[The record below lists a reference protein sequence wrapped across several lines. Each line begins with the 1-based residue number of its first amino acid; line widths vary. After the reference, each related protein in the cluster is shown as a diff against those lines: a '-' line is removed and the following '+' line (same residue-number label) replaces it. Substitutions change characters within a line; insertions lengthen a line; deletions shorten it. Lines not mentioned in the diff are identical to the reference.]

1 MFQSIY
7 HIDKFFKYGT
17 FDLQKLKFVGDN
29 EETLFETQT
38 KFDLANVNIDYQIEK
53 QKFSLDS
60 VQDLKDKGY
69 SGDIDF
75 GFMYRGSFENFIT
88 GIQIKSDEVKLS
100 GFPVKNVD
108 IDLQANEKTL
118 NIGQFYLEYEEN
130 PLLVNGYVQFAPVK
144 YNVSMLAKDFNLN
157 FLGVNKDVEQASGIA
172 NIDAIFSNESTTGHI
187 LLDNFNYK
195 TKDHQTLVDSINA
208 NIDLRNNKLVVNR
221 LDGGYNGGTFKV
233 SGDLDVPKIPA
244 DFMKTKRLE
253 LGKFEL
259 NAALDKVGLHYGKGI
274 DFALTGNLIFTENR
288 LFGDLVVS
296 DAEVREIPNFNSK
309 SETENLSEE
318 AKAKKAQDKTVVEGI
333 VEALENNA
341 DIIITGRCADP
352 ALFLAP
358 LIYEF
363 NWNKDDADL
372 IAKGIMIGHLLECGA
387 QVSGGYYS
395 VPTKDDVKD
404 LWNVGFPIAEVSE
417 KQHDKIEGRHYLVL
431 LIVIACFVLLVYGSQ
446 NWKWKLQ
453 ENAAMFLWM
462 GVLSGFA
469 YGFGPSKIAEEFTKG
484 AKKLVYGALMIGMA
498 NGISLILAD
507 GKILDT
513 TVQYLGGLL
522 VVLPSHAQAAGMFLM
537 QLLINGLITSGSGQA
552 AATMPIM
559 LPVADIIG
567 MTKQT
572 AVLAF
577 NFGDGLSNYI
587 LPTSSALMGFIAMV
601 GISYSNWMKFMWRL
615 FLIWTVV
622 GAVLV
627 IVANSI
633 NYGPF

>member
-1 MFQSIY
+1 MKKKFIFPNTYVIIILMMIVAVLLTWVIPSGEFERVKDEVSKQSIIIPGTFKYIENNPISFLQIPVYIMKGLAKASDIVFLVIIVGGAFNIIIETGMFQSFAGRLTKVFSNKEVLIIPAFSTIFALACTTMGVNTFLGFAPIAVIIARSIGY
-7 HIDKFFKYGT
+7 DAIVGVSMVALGGAIGFSTGT
-17 FDLQKLKFVGDN
+17 FNPF
-29 EETLFETQT
+29 T
-38 KFDLANVNIDYQIEK
+38 
-53 QKFSLDS
+53 
-60 VQDLKDKGY
+60 
-69 SGDIDF
+69 
-75 GFMYRGSFENFIT
+75 T
-88 GIQIKSDEVKLS
+88 GVAQS
-100 GFPVKNVD
+100 
-108 IDLQANEKTL
+108 
-118 NIGQFYLEYEEN
+118 
-130 PLLVNGYVQFAPVK
+130 
-144 YNVSMLAKDFNLN
+144 
-157 FLGVNKDVEQASGIA
+157 IA
-172 NIDAIFSNESTTGHI
+172 GLPIFSGVGYRFI
-187 LLDNFNYK
+187 C
-195 TKDHQTLVDSINA
+195 
-208 NIDLRNNKLVVNR
+208 LVV
-221 LDGGYNGGTFKV
+221 F
-233 SGDLDVPKIPA
+233 
-244 DFMKTKRLE
+244 
-253 LGKFEL
+253 
-259 NAALDKVGLHYGKGI
+259 
-274 DFALTGNLIFTENR
+274 LIVTN
-288 LFGDLVVS
+288 
-296 DAEVREIPNFNSK
+296 IYIIWY
-309 SETENLSEE
+309 
-318 AKAKKAQDKTVVEGI
+318 AKKVKANPEASVVYEM
-333 VEALENNA
+333 EQEN
-341 DIIITGRCADP
+341 
-352 ALFLAP
+352 
-358 LIYEF
+358 
-363 NWNKDDADL
+363 K
-372 IAKGIMIGHLLECGA
+372 K
-387 QVSGGYYS
+387 V
-395 VPTKDDVKD
+395 
-404 LWNVGFPIAEVSE
+404 EVSE

-469 YGFGPSKIAEEFTKG
+469 YGFGPSRIAEEFTKG

>member
-1 MFQSIY
+1 MKKKFVFPNTYVIIILMMIVAVLLTWIIPSGEFERVKDEVSKQSIIIPGTFKYIENNPISFLQIPVYIMKGLAKASDIVFLVIIVGGAFNIIIETGMFQSFAGRLTKVFSNKEVLIIPAFSTIFALACTTMGVNTFIGFAPIAVIIARSIGY
-7 HIDKFFKYGT
+7 DAIVGVSMVALGGAIGFSTGT
-17 FDLQKLKFVGDN
+17 FNPF
-29 EETLFETQT
+29 T
-38 KFDLANVNIDYQIEK
+38 
-53 QKFSLDS
+53 
-60 VQDLKDKGY
+60 
-69 SGDIDF
+69 
-75 GFMYRGSFENFIT
+75 T
-88 GIQIKSDEVKLS
+88 GVAQSIAGLPI
-100 GFPVKNVD
+100 F
-108 IDLQANEKTL
+108 
-118 NIGQFYLEYEEN
+118 
-130 PLLVNGYVQFAPVK
+130 
-144 YNVSMLAKDFNLN
+144 
-157 FLGVNKDVEQASGIA
+157 SGIGYRFICLVA
-172 NIDAIFSNESTTGHI
+172 FLIVTNIYII
-187 LLDNFNYK
+187 WY
-195 TKDHQTLVDSINA
+195 
-208 NIDLRNNKLVVNR
+208 
-221 LDGGYNGGTFKV
+221 
-233 SGDLDVPKIPA
+233 
-244 DFMKTKRLE
+244 
-253 LGKFEL
+253 
-259 NAALDKVGLHYGKGI
+259 
-274 DFALTGNLIFTENR
+274 
-288 LFGDLVVS
+288 
-296 DAEVREIPNFNSK
+296 
-309 SETENLSEE
+309 
-318 AKAKKAQDKTVVEGI
+318 AKKVKANPEASVVYEM
-333 VEALENNA
+333 EQEN
-341 DIIITGRCADP
+341 
-352 ALFLAP
+352 
-358 LIYEF
+358 
-363 NWNKDDADL
+363 K
-372 IAKGIMIGHLLECGA
+372 K
-387 QVSGGYYS
+387 V
-395 VPTKDDVKD
+395 
-404 LWNVGFPIAEVSE
+404 EVSE

-601 GISYSNWMKFMWRL
+601 GISYSNWMKFMWKL

>member
-1 MFQSIY
+1 MKGLSKASDIVFLVIIVGGAFNIIIETGMFQSFAGRLTKVFSNKEVLIIPAFSTIFALACTTMGVNTFIGFAPIAVIIARSIGY
-7 HIDKFFKYGT
+7 DAIVGVSMVALGGAIGFSTGT
-17 FDLQKLKFVGDN
+17 FNPF
-29 EETLFETQT
+29 T
-38 KFDLANVNIDYQIEK
+38 
-53 QKFSLDS
+53 
-60 VQDLKDKGY
+60 
-69 SGDIDF
+69 
-75 GFMYRGSFENFIT
+75 T
-88 GIQIKSDEVKLS
+88 GVAQS
-100 GFPVKNVD
+100 
-108 IDLQANEKTL
+108 
-118 NIGQFYLEYEEN
+118 
-130 PLLVNGYVQFAPVK
+130 
-144 YNVSMLAKDFNLN
+144 
-157 FLGVNKDVEQASGIA
+157 IA
-172 NIDAIFSNESTTGHI
+172 GLPIFSGVGYRFI
-187 LLDNFNYK
+187 C
-195 TKDHQTLVDSINA
+195 
-208 NIDLRNNKLVVNR
+208 LVV
-221 LDGGYNGGTFKV
+221 F
-233 SGDLDVPKIPA
+233 
-244 DFMKTKRLE
+244 
-253 LGKFEL
+253 
-259 NAALDKVGLHYGKGI
+259 
-274 DFALTGNLIFTENR
+274 LIVTN
-288 LFGDLVVS
+288 
-296 DAEVREIPNFNSK
+296 IYIIWY
-309 SETENLSEE
+309 
-318 AKAKKAQDKTVVEGI
+318 AKKVKANPEASVVYEM
-333 VEALENNA
+333 EQEN
-341 DIIITGRCADP
+341 
-352 ALFLAP
+352 
-358 LIYEF
+358 
-363 NWNKDDADL
+363 K
-372 IAKGIMIGHLLECGA
+372 K
-387 QVSGGYYS
+387 V
-395 VPTKDDVKD
+395 
-404 LWNVGFPIAEVSE
+404 EVSE

-469 YGFGPSKIAEEFTKG
+469 YGFGPSRIAEEFTKG

>member
-1 MFQSIY
+1 MKKKFVFPNTYVIIILMMIVAVLLTWIIPSGEFERVKDEVSKQSIIIPGTFKYIENNPISFLQIPVYIMKGLAKASDIVFLVIIVGGAFNIIIETGMFQSFAGRLTKVFSNKEVLIIPAFSTIFALACTTMGVNTFIGFAPIAVIIARSIGY
-7 HIDKFFKYGT
+7 DAIVGVSMVALGGAIGFSTGT
-17 FDLQKLKFVGDN
+17 FNPF
-29 EETLFETQT
+29 T
-38 KFDLANVNIDYQIEK
+38 
-53 QKFSLDS
+53 
-60 VQDLKDKGY
+60 
-69 SGDIDF
+69 
-75 GFMYRGSFENFIT
+75 T
-88 GIQIKSDEVKLS
+88 GVAQS
-100 GFPVKNVD
+100 
-108 IDLQANEKTL
+108 
-118 NIGQFYLEYEEN
+118 
-130 PLLVNGYVQFAPVK
+130 
-144 YNVSMLAKDFNLN
+144 
-157 FLGVNKDVEQASGIA
+157 IA
-172 NIDAIFSNESTTGHI
+172 GLPIFSGVGYRFI
-187 LLDNFNYK
+187 C
-195 TKDHQTLVDSINA
+195 LVAFLIVT
-208 NIDLRNNKLVVNR
+208 NI
-221 LDGGYNGGTFKV
+221 Y
-233 SGDLDVPKIPA
+233 IIW
-244 DFMKTKRLE
+244 
-253 LGKFEL
+253 
-259 NAALDKVGLHYGKGI
+259 Y
-274 DFALTGNLIFTENR
+274 
-288 LFGDLVVS
+288 
-296 DAEVREIPNFNSK
+296 
-309 SETENLSEE
+309 
-318 AKAKKAQDKTVVEGI
+318 AKKVKANPEASVVYEM
-333 VEALENNA
+333 EQEN
-341 DIIITGRCADP
+341 
-352 ALFLAP
+352 
-358 LIYEF
+358 
-363 NWNKDDADL
+363 K
-372 IAKGIMIGHLLECGA
+372 K
-387 QVSGGYYS
+387 V
-395 VPTKDDVKD
+395 
-404 LWNVGFPIAEVSE
+404 EVSE

-601 GISYSNWMKFMWRL
+601 GSSYSNWMKFMWRL

>member
-1 MFQSIY
+1 MKKKFVFPNTYVIIILMMIVAVLLTWIIPSGEFERVKDEVSKQSIIIPGTFKYIENNPISFLQIPVYIMKGLAKASDIVFLVIIVGGAFNIIIETGMFQSFAGRLTKVFSNKEVLIIPAFSTIFALACTTMGVNTFIGFAPIAVIIARSIGY
-7 HIDKFFKYGT
+7 DAIVGVSMVALGGAIGFSTGT
-17 FDLQKLKFVGDN
+17 FNPF
-29 EETLFETQT
+29 T
-38 KFDLANVNIDYQIEK
+38 
-53 QKFSLDS
+53 
-60 VQDLKDKGY
+60 
-69 SGDIDF
+69 
-75 GFMYRGSFENFIT
+75 T
-88 GIQIKSDEVKLS
+88 GVAQS
-100 GFPVKNVD
+100 
-108 IDLQANEKTL
+108 
-118 NIGQFYLEYEEN
+118 
-130 PLLVNGYVQFAPVK
+130 
-144 YNVSMLAKDFNLN
+144 
-157 FLGVNKDVEQASGIA
+157 IA
-172 NIDAIFSNESTTGHI
+172 GLPIFSGVGYRFI
-187 LLDNFNYK
+187 C
-195 TKDHQTLVDSINA
+195 LVAFLIVT
-208 NIDLRNNKLVVNR
+208 NI
-221 LDGGYNGGTFKV
+221 Y
-233 SGDLDVPKIPA
+233 IIW
-244 DFMKTKRLE
+244 
-253 LGKFEL
+253 
-259 NAALDKVGLHYGKGI
+259 Y
-274 DFALTGNLIFTENR
+274 
-288 LFGDLVVS
+288 
-296 DAEVREIPNFNSK
+296 
-309 SETENLSEE
+309 
-318 AKAKKAQDKTVVEGI
+318 AKKVKANPEASVVYEM
-333 VEALENNA
+333 EQEN
-341 DIIITGRCADP
+341 
-352 ALFLAP
+352 
-358 LIYEF
+358 
-363 NWNKDDADL
+363 K
-372 IAKGIMIGHLLECGA
+372 K
-387 QVSGGYYS
+387 V
-395 VPTKDDVKD
+395 
-404 LWNVGFPIAEVSE
+404 EVSE

-522 VVLPSHAQAAGMFLM
+522 VVLPSHAQVAGMFLM

>member
-1 MFQSIY
+1 MKKKFVFPNTYVIIILMMIVAVLLTWIIPSGEFERVKDEVSKQSIIIPGTFKYIENNPISFLQIPVYIMKGLAKASDIVFLVIIVGGAFNIIIETGMFQSFAGRLTKVFSNKEVLIIPAFSTIFALACTTMGVNTFIGFAPIAVIIARSIGY
-7 HIDKFFKYGT
+7 DAIVGVSMVALGGAIGFSTGT
-17 FDLQKLKFVGDN
+17 FNPF
-29 EETLFETQT
+29 T
-38 KFDLANVNIDYQIEK
+38 
-53 QKFSLDS
+53 
-60 VQDLKDKGY
+60 
-69 SGDIDF
+69 
-75 GFMYRGSFENFIT
+75 T
-88 GIQIKSDEVKLS
+88 GVAQS
-100 GFPVKNVD
+100 
-108 IDLQANEKTL
+108 
-118 NIGQFYLEYEEN
+118 
-130 PLLVNGYVQFAPVK
+130 
-144 YNVSMLAKDFNLN
+144 
-157 FLGVNKDVEQASGIA
+157 IA
-172 NIDAIFSNESTTGHI
+172 GLPIFSGVGYRFI
-187 LLDNFNYK
+187 C
-195 TKDHQTLVDSINA
+195 
-208 NIDLRNNKLVVNR
+208 LVV
-221 LDGGYNGGTFKV
+221 F
-233 SGDLDVPKIPA
+233 
-244 DFMKTKRLE
+244 
-253 LGKFEL
+253 
-259 NAALDKVGLHYGKGI
+259 
-274 DFALTGNLIFTENR
+274 LIVTN
-288 LFGDLVVS
+288 
-296 DAEVREIPNFNSK
+296 IYIIWY
-309 SETENLSEE
+309 
-318 AKAKKAQDKTVVEGI
+318 AKKVKANPEASVVYEM
-333 VEALENNA
+333 EQEN
-341 DIIITGRCADP
+341 
-352 ALFLAP
+352 
-358 LIYEF
+358 
-363 NWNKDDADL
+363 K
-372 IAKGIMIGHLLECGA
+372 K
-387 QVSGGYYS
+387 V
-395 VPTKDDVKD
+395 
-404 LWNVGFPIAEVSE
+404 EVSE

-462 GVLSGFA
+462 GVLSGLA

-615 FLIWTVV
+615 FLIWIVV

>member
-1 MFQSIY
+1 MKKKFVFPNTYVIIILMMIVAVLLTWIIPSGEFERVKDEVSKQSIIILGTFKYIENNPISFLQIPIYIMKGLAKASDIVFLVIIVGGAFNIIIETGMFQSFAGRLTKVFSNKEVLIIPAFSTIFALACTTMGVNTFIGFAPIAVIIARSIGY
-7 HIDKFFKYGT
+7 DAIVGVSMVALGGAIGFSTGT
-17 FDLQKLKFVGDN
+17 FNPF
-29 EETLFETQT
+29 T
-38 KFDLANVNIDYQIEK
+38 
-53 QKFSLDS
+53 
-60 VQDLKDKGY
+60 
-69 SGDIDF
+69 
-75 GFMYRGSFENFIT
+75 T
-88 GIQIKSDEVKLS
+88 GVAQS
-100 GFPVKNVD
+100 
-108 IDLQANEKTL
+108 
-118 NIGQFYLEYEEN
+118 
-130 PLLVNGYVQFAPVK
+130 
-144 YNVSMLAKDFNLN
+144 
-157 FLGVNKDVEQASGIA
+157 IA
-172 NIDAIFSNESTTGHI
+172 GLPIFSGVGYRFI
-187 LLDNFNYK
+187 C
-195 TKDHQTLVDSINA
+195 
-208 NIDLRNNKLVVNR
+208 LVV
-221 LDGGYNGGTFKV
+221 F
-233 SGDLDVPKIPA
+233 
-244 DFMKTKRLE
+244 
-253 LGKFEL
+253 
-259 NAALDKVGLHYGKGI
+259 
-274 DFALTGNLIFTENR
+274 LIVTN
-288 LFGDLVVS
+288 
-296 DAEVREIPNFNSK
+296 IYIIWY
-309 SETENLSEE
+309 
-318 AKAKKAQDKTVVEGI
+318 AKKVKANPEASVVYEM
-333 VEALENNA
+333 EQEN
-341 DIIITGRCADP
+341 
-352 ALFLAP
+352 
-358 LIYEF
+358 
-363 NWNKDDADL
+363 K
-372 IAKGIMIGHLLECGA
+372 K
-387 QVSGGYYS
+387 V
-395 VPTKDDVKD
+395 
-404 LWNVGFPIAEVSE
+404 EVSE

>member
-1 MFQSIY
+1 MKKKFVFPNTYVIIILMMIVAVLLTWIIPSGEFERVKDEVSKQSIIIPGTFKYIENNPISFLQIPVYIMKGLAKASDIVFLVIIVGGAFNIIIETGMFQSFAGRLTKVFSNKEVLIIPAFSTIFALACTTMGVNTFIGFAPIAVIIARSIGY
-7 HIDKFFKYGT
+7 DAIVGVSMVALGGAIGFSTGT
-17 FDLQKLKFVGDN
+17 FNPF
-29 EETLFETQT
+29 T
-38 KFDLANVNIDYQIEK
+38 
-53 QKFSLDS
+53 
-60 VQDLKDKGY
+60 
-69 SGDIDF
+69 
-75 GFMYRGSFENFIT
+75 T
-88 GIQIKSDEVKLS
+88 GVAQS
-100 GFPVKNVD
+100 
-108 IDLQANEKTL
+108 
-118 NIGQFYLEYEEN
+118 
-130 PLLVNGYVQFAPVK
+130 
-144 YNVSMLAKDFNLN
+144 
-157 FLGVNKDVEQASGIA
+157 IA
-172 NIDAIFSNESTTGHI
+172 GLPIFSGVGYR
-187 LLDNFNYK
+187 F
-195 TKDHQTLVDSINA
+195 VC
-208 NIDLRNNKLVVNR
+208 LVV
-221 LDGGYNGGTFKV
+221 F
-233 SGDLDVPKIPA
+233 
-244 DFMKTKRLE
+244 
-253 LGKFEL
+253 
-259 NAALDKVGLHYGKGI
+259 
-274 DFALTGNLIFTENR
+274 LIVTN
-288 LFGDLVVS
+288 
-296 DAEVREIPNFNSK
+296 IYIIWY
-309 SETENLSEE
+309 
-318 AKAKKAQDKTVVEGI
+318 AKKVKANPEASVVYEM
-333 VEALENNA
+333 EQENKK
-341 DIIITGRCADP
+341 
-352 ALFLAP
+352 L
-358 LIYEF
+358 
-363 NWNKDDADL
+363 
-372 IAKGIMIGHLLECGA
+372 
-387 QVSGGYYS
+387 
-395 VPTKDDVKD
+395 
-404 LWNVGFPIAEVSE
+404 EVSE

>member
-1 MFQSIY
+1 MKKKFIFPNTYVIIILMMIVAVLLTWVIPSGEFERVKDEVSKQSIIIPGTFKYIENNPISFLQIPVYIMKGLAKASDIVFLVIIVGGAFNIIIETGMFQSFAGRLTKVFSNKEVLIIPAFSTIFALACTTMGVNTFIGFAPIAVIIARSIGY
-7 HIDKFFKYGT
+7 DAIVGVSMVALGGAIGFSTGT
-17 FDLQKLKFVGDN
+17 FNPF
-29 EETLFETQT
+29 T
-38 KFDLANVNIDYQIEK
+38 
-53 QKFSLDS
+53 
-60 VQDLKDKGY
+60 
-69 SGDIDF
+69 
-75 GFMYRGSFENFIT
+75 T
-88 GIQIKSDEVKLS
+88 GVAQS
-100 GFPVKNVD
+100 
-108 IDLQANEKTL
+108 
-118 NIGQFYLEYEEN
+118 
-130 PLLVNGYVQFAPVK
+130 
-144 YNVSMLAKDFNLN
+144 
-157 FLGVNKDVEQASGIA
+157 IA
-172 NIDAIFSNESTTGHI
+172 GLPIFSGVGYRFI
-187 LLDNFNYK
+187 C
-195 TKDHQTLVDSINA
+195 
-208 NIDLRNNKLVVNR
+208 LVV
-221 LDGGYNGGTFKV
+221 F
-233 SGDLDVPKIPA
+233 
-244 DFMKTKRLE
+244 
-253 LGKFEL
+253 
-259 NAALDKVGLHYGKGI
+259 
-274 DFALTGNLIFTENR
+274 LIVTN
-288 LFGDLVVS
+288 
-296 DAEVREIPNFNSK
+296 IYIIWY
-309 SETENLSEE
+309 
-318 AKAKKAQDKTVVEGI
+318 AKKVKANPEASVVYEM
-333 VEALENNA
+333 EQEN
-341 DIIITGRCADP
+341 
-352 ALFLAP
+352 
-358 LIYEF
+358 
-363 NWNKDDADL
+363 K
-372 IAKGIMIGHLLECGA
+372 K
-387 QVSGGYYS
+387 V
-395 VPTKDDVKD
+395 
-404 LWNVGFPIAEVSE
+404 EVSE

-469 YGFGPSKIAEEFTKG
+469 YGFGPSRIAEEFTKG

>member
-1 MFQSIY
+1 MKKKFVFPNTYVIIIIMMIVAVLLTWIIPSGEFERVKDEVSKQSIIIPGTFKYIENNPISFLQIPVYIMKGLAKASDIVFLVIIVGGAFNIIIETGMFQSFAGRLTKVFSNKEVLIIPAFSTIFALACTTMGVNTFIGFAPIAVIIARSIGY
-7 HIDKFFKYGT
+7 DAIVGVSMVALGGAIGFSTGT
-17 FDLQKLKFVGDN
+17 FNPF
-29 EETLFETQT
+29 T
-38 KFDLANVNIDYQIEK
+38 
-53 QKFSLDS
+53 
-60 VQDLKDKGY
+60 
-69 SGDIDF
+69 
-75 GFMYRGSFENFIT
+75 T
-88 GIQIKSDEVKLS
+88 GVAQS
-100 GFPVKNVD
+100 
-108 IDLQANEKTL
+108 
-118 NIGQFYLEYEEN
+118 
-130 PLLVNGYVQFAPVK
+130 
-144 YNVSMLAKDFNLN
+144 
-157 FLGVNKDVEQASGIA
+157 IA
-172 NIDAIFSNESTTGHI
+172 GLPIFSGVGYRFI
-187 LLDNFNYK
+187 C
-195 TKDHQTLVDSINA
+195 LVAFLIVT
-208 NIDLRNNKLVVNR
+208 NI
-221 LDGGYNGGTFKV
+221 Y
-233 SGDLDVPKIPA
+233 IIW
-244 DFMKTKRLE
+244 
-253 LGKFEL
+253 
-259 NAALDKVGLHYGKGI
+259 Y
-274 DFALTGNLIFTENR
+274 
-288 LFGDLVVS
+288 
-296 DAEVREIPNFNSK
+296 
-309 SETENLSEE
+309 
-318 AKAKKAQDKTVVEGI
+318 AKKVKANPEASVVYEM
-333 VEALENNA
+333 EQEN
-341 DIIITGRCADP
+341 
-352 ALFLAP
+352 
-358 LIYEF
+358 
-363 NWNKDDADL
+363 K
-372 IAKGIMIGHLLECGA
+372 K
-387 QVSGGYYS
+387 V
-395 VPTKDDVKD
+395 
-404 LWNVGFPIAEVSE
+404 EVSE

-469 YGFGPSKIAEEFTKG
+469 YGFGPSRIAEEFTKG

-601 GISYSNWMKFMWRL
+601 GISYSNWMKFMWKL

>member
-1 MFQSIY
+1 MKKKFVFPNTYVIIILMMIVAVLLTWIIPSGEFERVKDEVSKQSIIIPGTFKYIENNPISLLKIPVYIMKGLAKASDIVFLVIIVGGAFNIIIETGMFQSFAGRLTKVFSNKEVLIIPAFSTIFALACTTMGVNTFIGFAPIAVIIARSIGY
-7 HIDKFFKYGT
+7 DAIVGVSMVALGGAIGFSTGT
-17 FDLQKLKFVGDN
+17 FNPF
-29 EETLFETQT
+29 T
-38 KFDLANVNIDYQIEK
+38 
-53 QKFSLDS
+53 
-60 VQDLKDKGY
+60 
-69 SGDIDF
+69 
-75 GFMYRGSFENFIT
+75 T
-88 GIQIKSDEVKLS
+88 GVAQS
-100 GFPVKNVD
+100 
-108 IDLQANEKTL
+108 
-118 NIGQFYLEYEEN
+118 
-130 PLLVNGYVQFAPVK
+130 
-144 YNVSMLAKDFNLN
+144 
-157 FLGVNKDVEQASGIA
+157 IA
-172 NIDAIFSNESTTGHI
+172 GLPIFSGVGYRFI
-187 LLDNFNYK
+187 C
-195 TKDHQTLVDSINA
+195 
-208 NIDLRNNKLVVNR
+208 LVV
-221 LDGGYNGGTFKV
+221 F
-233 SGDLDVPKIPA
+233 
-244 DFMKTKRLE
+244 
-253 LGKFEL
+253 
-259 NAALDKVGLHYGKGI
+259 
-274 DFALTGNLIFTENR
+274 LIVTN
-288 LFGDLVVS
+288 
-296 DAEVREIPNFNSK
+296 IYIIWY
-309 SETENLSEE
+309 
-318 AKAKKAQDKTVVEGI
+318 AKKVKANPEASVVYEM
-333 VEALENNA
+333 EQEN
-341 DIIITGRCADP
+341 
-352 ALFLAP
+352 
-358 LIYEF
+358 
-363 NWNKDDADL
+363 K
-372 IAKGIMIGHLLECGA
+372 K
-387 QVSGGYYS
+387 V
-395 VPTKDDVKD
+395 
-404 LWNVGFPIAEVSE
+404 EVSE

-601 GISYSNWMKFMWRL
+601 GISYSNWMKFMWKL

>member
-1 MFQSIY
+1 MKKKFVFPNTYVIIIMMMIVAVLLTWIIPSGEFERVKDEVSKQSVIIPGTFKYIENNPISFLQIPVYIMKGLAKAADIVFLVIIVGGAFNIIIETGMFQSFAGRLTKVFSNKEVLIIPAFSTIFALACTTMGVNTFIGFAPIAVIIARSIGY
-7 HIDKFFKYGT
+7 DAIVGVSMVALGGAIGFSTGT
-17 FDLQKLKFVGDN
+17 FNPF
-29 EETLFETQT
+29 T
-38 KFDLANVNIDYQIEK
+38 
-53 QKFSLDS
+53 
-60 VQDLKDKGY
+60 
-69 SGDIDF
+69 
-75 GFMYRGSFENFIT
+75 T
-88 GIQIKSDEVKLS
+88 GVAQS
-100 GFPVKNVD
+100 
-108 IDLQANEKTL
+108 
-118 NIGQFYLEYEEN
+118 
-130 PLLVNGYVQFAPVK
+130 
-144 YNVSMLAKDFNLN
+144 
-157 FLGVNKDVEQASGIA
+157 IA
-172 NIDAIFSNESTTGHI
+172 GLPIFSGLGYRFI
-187 LLDNFNYK
+187 C
-195 TKDHQTLVDSINA
+195 
-208 NIDLRNNKLVVNR
+208 LVV
-221 LDGGYNGGTFKV
+221 F
-233 SGDLDVPKIPA
+233 
-244 DFMKTKRLE
+244 
-253 LGKFEL
+253 
-259 NAALDKVGLHYGKGI
+259 
-274 DFALTGNLIFTENR
+274 LIVTN
-288 LFGDLVVS
+288 
-296 DAEVREIPNFNSK
+296 IYIIWY
-309 SETENLSEE
+309 
-318 AKAKKAQDKTVVEGI
+318 AKKVKANPEASVVYEM
-333 VEALENNA
+333 EQENKK
-341 DIIITGRCADP
+341 I
-352 ALFLAP
+352 
-358 LIYEF
+358 
-363 NWNKDDADL
+363 
-372 IAKGIMIGHLLECGA
+372 
-387 QVSGGYYS
+387 
-395 VPTKDDVKD
+395 
-404 LWNVGFPIAEVSE
+404 EVSE
-417 KQHDKIEGRHYLVL
+417 KQHDKIERRHYLVL

-453 ENAAMFLWM
+453 ENAAMFIWM

-522 VVLPSHAQAAGMFLM
+522 VALPSFLQAAGMFLM

-601 GISYSNWMKFMWRL
+601 GISYSNWMKFMWKL

>member
-1 MFQSIY
+1 MKKKFIFPNTYVIIILMMIVAVLLTWIIPSGEFERVKDEVSKQSIIIPGTFKYIENNPISFLQIPVYIMKGLAKASDIVFLVIIVGGAFNIIIETGMFQSFAGRLTKVFSNKEVLIIPAFSTIFALACTTMGVNTFIGFAPIAVIIARSIGY
-7 HIDKFFKYGT
+7 DAIVGVSMVALGGAIGFSTGT
-17 FDLQKLKFVGDN
+17 FNPF
-29 EETLFETQT
+29 T
-38 KFDLANVNIDYQIEK
+38 
-53 QKFSLDS
+53 
-60 VQDLKDKGY
+60 
-69 SGDIDF
+69 
-75 GFMYRGSFENFIT
+75 T
-88 GIQIKSDEVKLS
+88 GVAQS
-100 GFPVKNVD
+100 
-108 IDLQANEKTL
+108 
-118 NIGQFYLEYEEN
+118 
-130 PLLVNGYVQFAPVK
+130 
-144 YNVSMLAKDFNLN
+144 
-157 FLGVNKDVEQASGIA
+157 IA
-172 NIDAIFSNESTTGHI
+172 GLPIFSGVGYRFI
-187 LLDNFNYK
+187 C
-195 TKDHQTLVDSINA
+195 
-208 NIDLRNNKLVVNR
+208 LVV
-221 LDGGYNGGTFKV
+221 F
-233 SGDLDVPKIPA
+233 
-244 DFMKTKRLE
+244 
-253 LGKFEL
+253 
-259 NAALDKVGLHYGKGI
+259 
-274 DFALTGNLIFTENR
+274 LIVTN
-288 LFGDLVVS
+288 
-296 DAEVREIPNFNSK
+296 IYIIWY
-309 SETENLSEE
+309 
-318 AKAKKAQDKTVVEGI
+318 AKKVKANPEASVVYEM
-333 VEALENNA
+333 EQEN
-341 DIIITGRCADP
+341 
-352 ALFLAP
+352 
-358 LIYEF
+358 
-363 NWNKDDADL
+363 K
-372 IAKGIMIGHLLECGA
+372 K
-387 QVSGGYYS
+387 V
-395 VPTKDDVKD
+395 
-404 LWNVGFPIAEVSE
+404 EVSE

>member
-1 MFQSIY
+1 MKKKFVFPNTYVIIILMMIVAVLLTWIIPSGEFERVKDEVSKQSIIIPGTFKYIENNPISFLQIPVYIMKGLAKASDIVFLVIIVGGAFNIIIETGMFQSFAGRLTKVFSNKEVLI
-7 HIDKFFKYGT
+7 IPAFSTIFALACTTMGVNT
-17 FDLQKLKFVGDN
+17 F
-29 EETLFETQT
+29 
-38 KFDLANVNIDYQIEK
+38 
-53 QKFSLDS
+53 
-60 VQDLKDKGY
+60 
-69 SGDIDF
+69 
-75 GFMYRGSFENFIT
+75 
-88 GIQIKSDEVKLS
+88 
-100 GFPVKNVD
+100 
-108 IDLQANEKTL
+108 
-118 NIGQFYLEYEEN
+118 IG
-130 PLLVNGYVQFAPVK
+130 FAPIAVIIARSIG
-144 YNVSMLAKDFNLN
+144 YDAIVGVSMVALGGAIGFSTGAFNP
-157 FLGVNKDVEQASGIA
+157 FTTGVAQSIA
-172 NIDAIFSNESTTGHI
+172 GLPIFSGVGYR
-187 LLDNFNYK
+187 F
-195 TKDHQTLVDSINA
+195 VC
-208 NIDLRNNKLVVNR
+208 LVV
-221 LDGGYNGGTFKV
+221 F
-233 SGDLDVPKIPA
+233 
-244 DFMKTKRLE
+244 
-253 LGKFEL
+253 
-259 NAALDKVGLHYGKGI
+259 
-274 DFALTGNLIFTENR
+274 LIVTN
-288 LFGDLVVS
+288 
-296 DAEVREIPNFNSK
+296 IYIIWY
-309 SETENLSEE
+309 
-318 AKAKKAQDKTVVEGI
+318 AKKVKANPEASVVYEM
-333 VEALENNA
+333 EQEN
-341 DIIITGRCADP
+341 
-352 ALFLAP
+352 
-358 LIYEF
+358 
-363 NWNKDDADL
+363 K
-372 IAKGIMIGHLLECGA
+372 K
-387 QVSGGYYS
+387 V
-395 VPTKDDVKD
+395 
-404 LWNVGFPIAEVSE
+404 EVSE

-601 GISYSNWMKFMWRL
+601 GISYSNWMKFMWKL

>member
-1 MFQSIY
+1 MKKKFVFPNTYVIIILMMIVAVLLTWIIPSGEFERVKDEVSKQSIIIPGTFKYIENNPISFLQIPVYIMKGLAKASDIVFLVIIVGGAFNIIIETGMFQSFAGRLTKVFSNKEVLIIPAFSTIFALACTTMGVNTFIGFAPIAVIIARSIGY
-7 HIDKFFKYGT
+7 DAIVGVSMVALGGAIGFSTGT
-17 FDLQKLKFVGDN
+17 FNPF
-29 EETLFETQT
+29 T
-38 KFDLANVNIDYQIEK
+38 
-53 QKFSLDS
+53 
-60 VQDLKDKGY
+60 
-69 SGDIDF
+69 
-75 GFMYRGSFENFIT
+75 T
-88 GIQIKSDEVKLS
+88 GVAQS
-100 GFPVKNVD
+100 
-108 IDLQANEKTL
+108 
-118 NIGQFYLEYEEN
+118 
-130 PLLVNGYVQFAPVK
+130 
-144 YNVSMLAKDFNLN
+144 
-157 FLGVNKDVEQASGIA
+157 IA
-172 NIDAIFSNESTTGHI
+172 GLPIFSGVGYRFI
-187 LLDNFNYK
+187 C
-195 TKDHQTLVDSINA
+195 
-208 NIDLRNNKLVVNR
+208 LVV
-221 LDGGYNGGTFKV
+221 F
-233 SGDLDVPKIPA
+233 
-244 DFMKTKRLE
+244 
-253 LGKFEL
+253 
-259 NAALDKVGLHYGKGI
+259 
-274 DFALTGNLIFTENR
+274 LIVTN
-288 LFGDLVVS
+288 
-296 DAEVREIPNFNSK
+296 IYIIWY
-309 SETENLSEE
+309 
-318 AKAKKAQDKTVVEGI
+318 AKKVKANPEASVVYEM
-333 VEALENNA
+333 EQEN
-341 DIIITGRCADP
+341 
-352 ALFLAP
+352 
-358 LIYEF
+358 
-363 NWNKDDADL
+363 K
-372 IAKGIMIGHLLECGA
+372 K
-387 QVSGGYYS
+387 V
-395 VPTKDDVKD
+395 
-404 LWNVGFPIAEVSE
+404 EVSE

-469 YGFGPSKIAEEFTKG
+469 YGFGPSRIAEEFTKG

-522 VVLPSHAQAAGMFLM
+522 VVLPSHAQAAGMFLI